1 MTSLRRGCRTIESS
15 VPLMIIIIILI
26 QNWEPAGPPGPQ
38 ARGAGYG
45 RRGGGA
51 LGDTGKGGVGRGW
64 PGGDGKGGKREI
76 REKIDKGE

>member
-45 RRGGGA
+45 RRGGGGA
-51 LGDTGKGGVGRGW
+51 SATRGKGASAVVGRGEMERV
-64 PGGDGKGGKREI
+64 GK
-76 REKIDKGE
+76 EK